1 MGVDL
6 KVPDHWPF
14 FVLLNMMYSITSM
27 AQTLM
32 ARLPRLFQTRS

>member
-1 MGVDL
+1 MGVDFKRFL
-6 KVPDHWPF
+6 IIAPF
-14 FVLLNMMYSITSM
+14 LLIRMYSITSM